1 VIRLV
6 IWSVIGL
13 LLALLVHLT
22 TVLAIPSIATRGAVQ
37 RLQSL
42 GGPDSFHMLPRALP
56 GATILPRPDPALRMA
71 ACPYDLSN
79 GPLAVHIPVTG
90 AFVSASFYSQD
101 GLNYYALTDRAA
113 SNDAIE
119 LTIFTTLQLAQARA
133 REGPDTPESLRI
145 EAPGLRGLVIA
156 RALAPDPDAMPSI
169 ERLLTGASCHLAPA
183 TADPGQ
189 DPTVSS
195 SQGGSPKG

>member
-1 VIRLV
+1 VIRFV

-37 RLQSL
+37 RLESL

-56 GATILPRPDPALRMA
+56 GPTILPRPDPALRMA

-79 GPLAVHIPVTG
+79 GPLAIHIPVTG

-101 GLNYYALTDRAA
+101 GLTDRAA

-145 EAPGLRGLVIA
+145 EAPGLRGVVIA
-156 RALAPDPDAMPSI
+156 RALAPDPDAMPNI
-169 ERLLTGASCHLAPA
+169 ERLLTGASCHLAPV

-189 DPTVSS
+189 DPAVSLS
-195 SQGGSPKG
+195 RGDSPKG